1 MKELINFDQTPLK
14 SIVISLSESTKSTL
28 RNALM
33 DLLNTNQ
40 YSTQLELSTALET
53 QGFGKISQAKM
64 DSQIILCSVP
74 VLWPLPDAQMSNS
87 AIKVSAEGVPQ
98 KSYHFELKKVTS
110 WISKVTSSR
119 ISNLVGFLSLRLEV
133 PTFSIIHSFT
143 CASDLN
149 FSSRTQSVDF

>member
-53 QGFGKISQAKM
+53 QGFGKISQA
-64 DSQIILCSVP
+64 
-74 VLWPLPDAQMSNS
+74 
-87 AIKVSAEGVPQ
+87 
-98 KSYHFELKKVTS
+98 TS
-110 WISKVTSSR
+110 RW
-119 ISNLVGFLSLRLEV
+119 
-133 PTFSIIHSFT
+133 
-143 CASDLN
+143 
-149 FSSRTQSVDF
+149 